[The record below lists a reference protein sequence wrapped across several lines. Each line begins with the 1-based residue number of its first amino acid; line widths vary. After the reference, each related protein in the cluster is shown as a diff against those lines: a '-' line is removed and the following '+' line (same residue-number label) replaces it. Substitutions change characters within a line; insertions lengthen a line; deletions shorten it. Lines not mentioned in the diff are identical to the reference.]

1 METLKILWVEDDA
14 QKLKGLVKPLE
25 KDGHKII
32 FAEDKKEALEL
43 IENDDFN
50 LIIVDLIIP
59 TGEQGNT
66 GNDHFVGV
74 DLINDLKQ
82 KNIVSPII
90 VLSVVRDYEI
100 IKELERIGVKAILP
114 KGSFLPSHLK
124 NEVYRILGKEIND

>member
-32 FAEDKKEALEL
+32 FAEDKEEALNR
-43 IENDDFN
+43 IENNDFN

-59 TGEQGNT
+59 TGEQDNNGKN
-66 GNDHFVGV
+66 HFVGV
-74 DLINDLKQ
+74 DLIKILKQ
-82 KNIVSPII
+82 KNIAAPII
-90 VLSVVRDYEI
+90 VLSVVRDYDI
-100 IKELERIGVKAILP
+100 IEELQSIGVNTILP

-124 NEVYRILGKEIND
+124 KEVYRTLGVEDK